1 MFLYLTPSCCIETQF
16 ALEGTEAQKD
26 EHKVGIHSSQQENV
40 YNSRSVQILLQSSF
54 MDYLHNAR
62 IKVRECKK
70 ACRCWCAVYDGMDVM
85 TDMPLK
91 SGSSILISQSKTD
104 RSSSSVFSFASR
116 RNSSLSDSGPDKTT
130 REKANITA
138 ENAEKIVNGFRTY
151 EKEQIHSK
159 FCLGPFMTLLYEA
172 IENMMENSYY
182 VNLHLTSLV
191 SRLACYPQP
200 ILRSVLLNSNLV
212 MQPGLKS
219 LFQVIKNLV
228 FYLDCVG
235 IETIIYRLYNR
246 VIFIRSCIFIWK

>member
-1 MFLYLTPSCCIETQF
+1 MFLYLTPSCCTETQF
-16 ALEGTEAQKD
+16 SLENTDVQKD
-26 EHKVGIHSSQQENV
+26 EHNVESLSSQQESML
-40 YNSRSVQILLQSSF
+40 NSRSVRIFLQSSF

-91 SGSSILISQSKTD
+91 SGSSMLITQSKTD
-104 RSSSSVFSFASR
+104 RSSSSVFSFAAR
-116 RNSSLSDSGPDKTT
+116 RNSSLSDSDPDKAT
-130 REKANITA
+130 REKANLTA
-138 ENAEKIVNGFRTY
+138 ENAETIVNGFRTY
-151 EKEQIHSK
+151 KKEQIHSTC
-159 FCLGPFMTLLYEA
+159 CLGPFMTFLYEA

-200 ILRSVLLNSNLV
+200 ILRSLLLNSNLV

-219 LFQVIKNLV
+219 LFQVIEICAFNHG
-228 FYLDCVG
+228 CVG
-235 IETIIYRLYNR
+235 IFHCLCRNISYLCRNIS
-246 VIFIRSCIFIWK
+246 SCN